1 MEKLEKRIRE
11 KLDQR
16 TIGPSPGSW
25 ERIAEQLSTE
35 GSLKPRKRFGYAVA
49 ASFIGILLIS
59 GFLLIWFHQKD
70 TPVEIEVVVG
80 EDGSKKSL
88 NVVDKVLGDEKRALH
103 DGQQRQAI
111 IVDSEE
117 YVVEDSF
124 SKVAEAEKS
133 EQFDTPSKN
142 SELEDSVHLIAL
154 KANEVLEQV
163 TFLEQKN
170 EIEITDAEVDSLL
183 RKAQEE
189 ILNEKR
195 FTLDGKVDAM
205 ALLTEVEDELDA
217 SFRGQIF
224 EALKGSYLKLRTA
237 VADRNN

>member
-1 MEKLEKRIRE
+1 MLFR
-11 KLDQR
+11 
-16 TIGPSPGSW
+16 S
-25 ERIAEQLSTE
+25 
-35 GSLKPRKRFGYAVA
+35 
-49 ASFIGILLIS
+49 
-59 GFLLIWFHQKD
+59 
-70 TPVEIEVVVG
+70 
-80 EDGSKKSL
+80 
-88 NVVDKVLGDEKRALH
+88 
-103 DGQQRQAI
+103 
-111 IVDSEE
+111 
-117 YVVEDSF
+117 
-124 SKVAEAEKS
+124 VAEAEKS
-133 EQFDTPSKN
+133 EQFDIPSEN

-183 RKAQEE
+183 RNAQEE

>member
-1 MEKLEKRIRE
+1 PL
-11 KLDQR
+11 
-16 TIGPSPGSW
+16 PGSW

-35 GSLKPRKRFGYAVA
+35 VSPKPRKRFGYAVA

-70 TPVEIEVVVG
+70 TPMEIEVVG

-103 DGQQRQAI
+103 DGQQRQSI

-117 YVVEDSF
+117 HFVEDSF

-133 EQFDTPSKN
+133 EQFDIPSEN